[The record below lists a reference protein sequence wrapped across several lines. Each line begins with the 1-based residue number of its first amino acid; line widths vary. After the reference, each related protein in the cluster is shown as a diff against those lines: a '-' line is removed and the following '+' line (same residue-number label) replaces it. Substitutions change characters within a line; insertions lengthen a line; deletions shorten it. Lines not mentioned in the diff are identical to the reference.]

1 MLVTYSRT
9 AYAVT
14 ERSLSSGSGGRWAE
28 SWAKVRQRGATES
41 VAGSW
46 ARRGFMQKLAARSWA
61 CARSGLALSSRSGQR
76 PNSSG

>member
-1 MLVTYSRT
+1 MLVAYSRT

-14 ERSLSSGSGGRWAE
+14 ERSLSRGSVGLGSV
-28 SWAKVRQRGATES
+28 SWVDFNPD
-41 VAGSW
+41 GSW